1 MSRLTIPRLIT
12 PVLLA
17 TGLVT
22 GIAFYCF
29 GNFSGIAAF
38 LGGHELVLVSDSPS
52 EADNSVRVRICNL
65 TKKDVRIVGARSSCS
80 CLKLDCVP
88 DVVPAFSEVE
98 SLALFDSSSKEQGP
112 DIVTITLFTSA
123 SGTPV
128 LTTQCCNPAA
138 RR

>member
-65 TKKDVRIVGARSSCS
+65 TKKDSSCS